1 MSSKIKF
8 NTALHILSKTYY
20 MLNILVINKI
30 YVGNVKSFQGKIPMF
45 FINFSKR
52 NLKFGAD
59 INI

>member
-1 MSSKIKF
+1 MSNKIKL
-8 NTALHILSKTYY
+8 NHALHILSKTYY

-30 YVGNVKSFQGKIPMF
+30 YGGNVKSFQGKIPMF
-45 FINFSKR
+45 FINFSIR